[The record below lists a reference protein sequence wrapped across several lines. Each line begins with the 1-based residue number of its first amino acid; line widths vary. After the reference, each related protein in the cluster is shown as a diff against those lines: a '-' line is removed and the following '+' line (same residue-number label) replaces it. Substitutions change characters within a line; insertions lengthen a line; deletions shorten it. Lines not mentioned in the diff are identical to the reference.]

1 MTAEVMTAQP
11 TNNTNRV
18 GFRARSFLLTLNE
31 VEKYEDLKNTILKLK
46 SCDYFLASKEIAP
59 TTNHEHI
66 HIYIHFTDSYK
77 LSKKILSF
85 GAHVNICNYGSP
97 KEVINYVKKDGD
109 ILDEIGEIPHQGL
122 KTVEDLKQLDIS
134 EIPPQ
139 YYNIYKKIKEDDE
152 KDIEIE
158 DLKKN
163 VQVFYIQG
171 ESGIGKTEKM
181 KEIVRSLKD
190 TYGSKINMVKYENG
204 FYLGTGN
211 ARICVYDDWRDNHMK
226 ASEFINFIDYNK
238 HYMNIKGGSKLNNYE
253 LIIITSIQKLDSI
266 YSSVRSEQKAQWM
279 RRIKLINLYPENT
292 KNDNL
297 PEDIDIEDL

>member
-1 MTAEVMTAQP
+1 MTSQP
-11 TNNTNRV
+11 TNNTNKV

-31 VEKYEDLKNTILKLK
+31 IEKYNDLKDTILKLK
-46 SCDYFLASKEIAP
+46 SCDYFLSSKELAP

-66 HIYIHFTDSYK
+66 HIYIHFESNYK

-85 GAHVNICNYGSP
+85 GAHVDICNYGSP
-97 KEVINYVKKDGD
+97 KQVINYVKKDGD

-139 YYNIYKKIKEDDE
+139 YYNIYKKVKEDEE
-152 KDIEIE
+152 KDIDID

-171 ESGIGKTEKM
+171 ETGIGKTEKM
-181 KEIVRSLKD
+181 KEIVRSLKN

-211 ARICVYDDWRDNHMK
+211 AKICVYDDWRDNHMK

-266 YSSVRSEQKAQWM
+266 YSSVRSEQKEQWM

-292 KNDNL
+292 QNDNL
-297 PEDIDIEDL
+297 ENDIDIEDL

>member
-1 MTAEVMTAQP
+1 MTAQP

-171 ESGIGKTEKM
+171 ESGIGKTKKM

>member
-1 MTAEVMTAQP
+1 MTPEETTPQAP
-11 TNNTNRV
+11 GNTNT
-18 GFRARSFLLTLNE
+18 GAFRARAFLLTLNE
-31 VEKYEDLKNTILKLK
+31 IEKYEYLKDTILKLK
-46 SCDYFLASKEIAP
+46 SCDYFLAALEKAP
-59 TTNHEHI
+59 TTGHEHI
-66 HIYIHFTDSYK
+66 HIYIHFTDHYK

-85 GAHVNICNYGSP
+85 GAHIDICRGSP
-97 KEVINYVKKDGD
+97 QQNIKYVKKDGN
-109 ILDEIGEIPHQGL
+109 ILDEIGNEPHQGL
-122 KTVEDLKQLDIS
+122 KTVNDLKQMDIS

-152 KDIEIE
+152 KDIEIDE
-158 DLKKN
+158 LKKN

-181 KEIVRSLKD
+181 KEIVRSLKN
-190 TYGSKINMVKYENG
+190 TYGTKINMVKFDNG
-204 FYLGTGN
+204 FYLGVGN
-211 ARICVYDDWRDNHMK
+211 AKICVYDDFRDNHMK

-266 YSSVRSEQKAQWM
+266 YSSVRSEQKAQWI

-292 KNDNL
+292 QNDNPL
-297 PEDIDIEDL
+297 EDIDIEDL